1 MQATRTRRV
10 GWIRARHSHPRA
22 ALAALAILVL
32 QGCTGVP
39 EGIDT
44 VTGFVPE
51 RYLGRWY
58 EIARLDH
65 RFERG
70 LVNVT
75 AEYARRADGGIDVT
89 NRGFDPKAGKWREA
103 RGVAK
108 FVGNPSRGRL
118 EVSFFGPFYGAY
130 NVVAVDTQY
139 RWAMVVGPT
148 RDYAWILSRTPR
160 LDHEALS
167 SLINRAKAAGIDTD
181 SLIYVDQTPR
191 SESRPGARVSPALRE
206 ECVMAG
212 EDSNAGAANC
222 STFLVGGP
230 GFEPVTPAV

>member
-1 MQATRTRRV
+1 V
-10 GWIRARHSHPRA
+10 
-22 ALAALAILVL
+22 LAILVFH
-32 QGCTGVP
+32 GCTGIP

-75 AEYARRADGGIDVT
+75 AEYARRADGDIEVT
-89 NRGFDPKAGKWREA
+89 NRGFDPKEGKWREA

-108 FVGNPSRGRL
+108 FVGDPSRGRL
-118 EVSFFGPFYGAY
+118 KVSFFGPFYGGY
-130 NVVAVDTQY
+130 NVVAVDPQY

-148 RDYAWILSRTPR
+148 RDYLWILSRTPQ
-160 LDHEALS
+160 LDREALS
-167 SLINRAKAAGIDTD
+167 SLINRAEAAGIDTD
-181 SLIYVDQTPR
+181 SLIYVDQMSRP
-191 SESRPGARVSPALRE
+191 ESRPGARALPALGRK
-206 ECVMAG
+206 CVMAG
-212 EDSNAGAANC
+212 DDSNVRG
-222 STFLVGGP
+222 
-230 GFEPVTPAV
+230 